1 MPSDLVIVRPSQNG
15 VRGELGAVV
24 ADDRAGLAAAFDQ
37 QTIGVASNPDAGDR
51 AGCGNLH
58 RTISGVSA

>member
-37 QTIGVASNPDAGDR
+37 QTIGVARSPFAEDR
-51 AGCGNLH
+51 LAM
-58 RTISGVSA
+58 R